1 MSGKSRRY
9 GRPAEK
15 TGPSLPLPP
24 RELNLA
30 QQDWVS
36 SGAGLDPTPS
46 RTPGSHGVGSN
57 IETAHVQA
65 RAAPEVSS
73 RPSSWVRGPQ
83 GLEIGDRRLE
93 RLGLGEPCDS
103 QRQFVQLLLLY

>member
-36 SGAGLDPTPS
+36 SGAGHGPTPS

-57 IETAHVQA
+57 IETTDVQA
-65 RAAPEVSS
+65 RAATEVSS
-73 RPSSWVRGPQ
+73 GPPSCLRGPQ
-83 GLEIGDRRLE
+83 GLEIGDWRLE
-93 RLGLGEPCDS
+93 GCYSGG
-103 QRQFVQLLLLY
+103 FVTFSASSSSCC